1 MALQSLPA
9 CRQTGQAIVSPLAL
23 RQVQERF
30 ALLNKS
36 NNLME
41 KASVEELYYYLA
53 LSDVPGI
60 GRVLYKRLIDAF
72 ASPEA
77 VFSASPSKLKDVEG
91 INDKIIKELK
101 DFRPDDEKI
110 NNEIYFGV

>member
-1 MALQSLPA
+1 
-9 CRQTGQAIVSPLAL
+9 
-23 RQVQERF
+23 
-30 ALLNKS
+30 
-36 NNLME
+36 ME

-77 VFSASPSKLKDVEG
+77 VFSHIAV
-91 INDKIIKELK
+91 KIK
-101 DFRPDDEKI
+101 
-110 NNEIYFGV
+110 GC